1 MKRMLPLMAASDGK
15 DAGGTA
21 ANDHVS
27 AFYFEENG
35 GIPNNPFLPVLIYHG
50 VFKGRTDEIEKV
62 FQKNNWGN
70 NWVWTIFP
78 YHHFHSNSHEVIAVR
93 SGYAKVQLGGP
104 KGKIFTISE
113 GDCVLL
119 PAGTGHKRIESGDGF
134 AVTGGYP
141 GGQDYDTQMK
151 ADETLR
157 ENIRKTGMP
166 ETDPVFGKNGPL
178 FSYWTREPGGKAG

>member
-1 MKRMLPLMAASDGK
+1 MKRLLPFMSASDGK

-21 ANDHVS
+21 ANDNVS

-93 SGYAKVQLGGP
+93 SGHAKVQLGGP
-104 KGKIFTISE
+104 QGKIFTISE

-119 PAGTGHKRIESGDGF
+119 PAGTGHKRIESGGGF

-141 GGQDYDTQMK
+141 GGQDYDTQMR

-166 ETDPVFGKNGPL
+166 ETDHVFGKNGPL
-178 FSYWTREPGGKAG
+178 FSYWTPEPGGKAG